1 MSIFRLEIQSGN
13 KRLSPKMPSSI
24 AMRNSFIGIFLVIV
38 VNGFSQYVRFNNIA
52 NDFLHSSGDDHRFA
66 SRSRADNILSVSTG
80 KDNSSFLHEKN
91 NERRPGSPTEPGK
104 STKKEK
110 HKRCNFNGFVHQFK
124 PDELEITCDNF
135 AEVELKSLKGNGTR
149 REVYEATW
157 HGKTIAV
164 KKFLNTK
171 ASGKVSPEAAV
182 LFQLRKAE
190 NFAKLVG
197 WCNSTLILE
206 YAPHTLKDYQ
216 HQNISVKQAL
226 SLGLDVVKGVTQLH
240 SIAGGPVAHNDIHL
254 RQFLVNTEGRV
265 LLGDLDQM
273 KFSGLGES
281 GKKCYYNTS
290 CGRAPEKIL
299 HDGTVNESSD
309 IYEVALVLWSLM
321 TGENWGKGRA
331 NKEVLSGARPS
342 LSLLRKYPQEL
353 QHWCSTWL
361 GK

>member
-1 MSIFRLEIQSGN
+1 M
-13 KRLSPKMPSSI
+13 
-24 AMRNSFIGIFLVIV
+24 
-38 VNGFSQYVRFNNIA
+38 
-52 NDFLHSSGDDHRFA
+52 
-66 SRSRADNILSVSTG
+66 
-80 KDNSSFLHEKN
+80 
-91 NERRPGSPTEPGK
+91 
-104 STKKEK
+104 
-110 HKRCNFNGFVHQFK
+110 
-124 PDELEITCDNF
+124 
-135 AEVELKSLKGNGTR
+135 
-149 REVYEATW
+149 
-157 HGKTIAV
+157 
-164 KKFLNTK
+164 
-171 ASGKVSPEAAV
+171 
-182 LFQLRKAE
+182 
-190 NFAKLVG
+190 
-197 WCNSTLILE
+197 
-206 YAPHTLKDYQ
+206 
-216 HQNISVKQAL
+216 
-226 SLGLDVVKGVTQLH
+226 KGVAQLH